1 MPSAES
7 SNQKTKADDEKEFK
21 LPSTTNS
28 MWWIEGKLIYG
39 AVNKVVKSADSSQLV
54 TSAFV

>member
-1 MPSAES
+1 MIIVFNMPSAES

-28 MWWIEGKLIYG
+28 IWWIEGKLILWCC
-39 AVNKVVKSADSSQLV
+39 K
-54 TSAFV
+54 